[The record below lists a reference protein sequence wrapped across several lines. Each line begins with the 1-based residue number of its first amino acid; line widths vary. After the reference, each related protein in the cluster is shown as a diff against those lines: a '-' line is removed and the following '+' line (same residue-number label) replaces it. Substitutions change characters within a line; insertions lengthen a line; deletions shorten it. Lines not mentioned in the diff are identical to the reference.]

1 MAIELVWET
10 SNVARLDF
18 TGHWSWA
25 DLKSAIA
32 QIVVNYPYDAILNFN
47 DNITIPRDLLSIV
60 HQLAPDNLRYLILV
74 SNNNPFVQTIAEIFA
89 GLNKGF
95 AQKYKL
101 ASTVDEAHVIS
112 SVGQPLALH
121 QEIAYIA

>member
-10 SNVARLDF
+10 KNVARLNF

-32 QIVVNYPYDAILNFN
+32 QIEVDYPYDAILNFN

-95 AQKYKL
+95 AQKYRL
-101 ASTVDEAHVIS
+101 ASTVDEAHNIS
-112 SVGQPLALH
+112 SVGQPLTLH